1 MSTSEPTT
9 GTSTDP
15 ATALPD
21 YAPVPRSALGSALNE
36 QGYYVG
42 RVERNLYWVTDGTYQ
57 SAFLTTSDGVV
68 LLDAPPTIGTNI
80 RRAVDEIAAANGVSN
95 EVTHL
100 IYSHHHA
107 DHVGGS
113 SLFDKDVTRIG
124 HEETRRLLLRDD
136 DPARPP
142 NEETFQDHRTLEIGG
157 ERIDLAWLGP
167 NHSPDNIVIHL
178 PDHGTLMLVD
188 IVNPGWVP
196 IYHSNLTEDIPGYL
210 EAPANALAYS
220 WKQYIGG
227 HNGRLGTRD
236 DVTLHQQYMT
246 DIADN
251 SRKAIETVD
260 PTPYFQKYGENA
272 WAAVKG
278 YLDDVT
284 ATAAALVIE
293 KYTGVLAAADVF
305 TESTTFAVM
314 QSIRLDLGY
323 GSYVHA

>member
-1 MSTSEPTT
+1 MSSSETAT
-9 GTSTDP
+9 GTSADP

-36 QGYYVG
+36 QGYFAG

-57 SAFLTTSDGVV
+57 SAFLTTPDGVV
-68 LLDAPPTIGTNI
+68 LFDAPPTIGNNI
-80 RRAVDEIAAANGVSN
+80 QRAVDEIAAANGVTN
-95 EVTHL
+95 EVSHL

-107 DHVGGS
+107 DHGGAS
-113 SLFDKDVTRIG
+113 SLFDKNVTRIG

-142 NEETFQDHRTLEIGG
+142 NEETFQDRRILEIGG
-157 ERIDLAWLGP
+157 ERIDLAWHGP
-167 NHSPDNIVIHL
+167 NPSPDNIVSHL
-178 PDHGTLMLVD
+178 PDHDTLMLID
-188 IVNPGWVP
+188 IVNPGWAP
-196 IYHSNLTEDIPGYL
+196 IYHSNLTEDIPGYV

-220 WKQYIGG
+220 WKNYIGG

-236 DVTLHQQYMT
+236 DVTLHQQYIA

-272 WAAVKG
+272 WAAVRG

-284 ATAAALVIE
+284 ATAAAPVIE

-323 GSYVHA
+323 GSYVHP